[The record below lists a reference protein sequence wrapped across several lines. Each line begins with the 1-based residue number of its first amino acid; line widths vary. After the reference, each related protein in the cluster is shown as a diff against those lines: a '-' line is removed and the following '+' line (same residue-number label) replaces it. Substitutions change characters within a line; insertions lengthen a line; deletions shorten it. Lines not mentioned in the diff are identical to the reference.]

1 MATNPTLSSGRGS
14 TPFIILFVLG
24 AIVLVGL
31 LLLVS
36 LRLAIWIG
44 TLLLLTFIVLLAGRV
59 FTEDKN
65 WLGILV
71 DERKKMSLSRFQ
83 TILWSVLILSAF
95 LAAAIANLLGA
106 NNPTGAL
113 SIDIPPELLGIL
125 GISVTSLAGAPLIL
139 NNKKPDQVDTNVD
152 GGRPALRDM
161 FKGDDVANCNYV
173 DLSKVQ
179 MFYFTIILVLAYGA
193 ALVALFMV
201 VDPRHPAISAFPAL
215 NPAIVG
221 LFGISHAGYLTYKA
235 VPRDQSTGISQAPAD
250 QTTPADQTSAASS
263 VSPDPQ
269 APQTSVQN

>member
-1 MATNPTLSSGRGS
+1 MAENSKSSSGRGS

-31 LLLVS
+31 LFLAS
-36 LRLAIWIG
+36 LRLGIWIG
-44 TLLLLTFIVLLAGRV
+44 TLLLLTFLVLLAGRV
-59 FTEDKN
+59 FTDN
-65 WLGILV
+65 WLGILI
-71 DERKKMSLSRFQ
+71 DDRKKMSLSRFQ

-95 LAAAIANLLGA
+95 LAAVIANLLVA
-106 NNPTGAL
+106 NNATGAL

-139 NNKKPDQVDTNVD
+139 NNKKPGQVATKVD
-152 GGRPALRDM
+152 GDGPALRDM
-161 FKGDDVANCNYV
+161 FKGDDVANANYL

-193 ALVALFMV
+193 ALVATFIA

-235 VPRDQSTGISQAPAD
+235 VPRDQSTEVSQEPAGQAPPAS
-250 QTTPADQTSAASS
+250 QTPAATPVSSAPP
-263 VSPDPQ
+263 VPP
-269 APQTSVQN
+269 VQN

>member
-1 MATNPTLSSGRGS
+1 MTTNSTASTQRSS

-59 FTEDKN
+59 FTGN
-65 WLGILV
+65 WLGILI

-83 TILWSVLILSAF
+83 TVLWSVLILSAF
-95 LAAAIANLLGA
+95 LAAAIANLLVA
-106 NNPTGAL
+106 NNATGAL
-113 SIDIPPELLGIL
+113 SISIPPELLGIL
-125 GISVTSLAGAPLIL
+125 GISVTSLAGAPLVL
-139 NNKKPDQVDTNVD
+139 NSKKGPIDRNKGKEPS
-152 GGRPALRDM
+152 DM
-161 FKGDDVANCNYV
+161 PRWSDMVKGDDVANANYL

-193 ALVALFMV
+193 ALVAMFMLA
-201 VDPRHPAISAFPAL
+201 DHRHSTIGEFPAL
-215 NPAIVG
+215 NATTVG
-221 LFGISHAGYLTYKA
+221 LFGISNAGYLVYKA
-235 VPRDQSTGISQAPAD
+235 VPRVLPPDMSQAPAG
-250 QTTPADQTSAASS
+250 QTTPADQTPAASS

-269 APQTSVQN
+269 APQTPA